1 MEQARRH
8 YGGEQHFHRA
18 YSDQGAL
25 PTHLEPHLDPR
36 TILDYQVRDG

>member
-36 TILDYQVRDG
+36 TILAYQVRDG